1 MGKQRAIKLNLNRT
15 FVEKDFPSDVGQLKA
30 GKHDKVAFTP
40 ACVFSEEKTKF
51 MGFIPRFW
59 KGARN
64 LIFFVD
70 GAKNAMKFSKVTDK
84 MMPFW
89 TKKEAD
95 EYIKKQI
102 AKARLKF
109 KPLTWGQ
116 VILLAVLL
124 IVVIIMQVISM
135 VQRPF

>member
-1 MGKQRAIKLNLNRT
+1 LNRT
-15 FVEKDFPSDVGQLKA
+15 FVEKNFPSDVGVIKA
-30 GKHDKVAFTP
+30 GKSDKVRFTP

-64 LIFFVD
+64 LILFVD
-70 GAKNAMKFSKVTDK
+70 GAVNAVEFSKVTTK
-84 MMPFW
+84 LMPYW

-124 IVVIIMQVISM
+124 IVVIIMQLFSM